1 MLLADHLIASTA
13 LDAGLP
19 LLFGSQSPQEPPDIR
34 RRQHLLY
41 VRVAFEWLNTAYQE
55 HGHLL
60 YGLRTDFALD
70 SLRSDPRYAELV
82 RKIGLPQ

>member
-1 MLLADHLIASTA
+1 LKSANEGAETLCPNVVPSWREVESVWQAS
-13 LDAGLP
+13 
-19 LLFGSQSPQEPPDIR
+19 E
-34 RRQHLLY
+34 
-41 VRVAFEWLNTAYQE
+41 YQE